1 MLRIQTQEGAPDQQ
15 MDIIEMERGYQHAEK
30 ELQDVAHRL
39 QRSMAMAAIQGS
51 EEVPLPSAAQPAAP
65 ADQLGHM

>member
-1 MLRIQTQEGAPDQQ
+1 
-15 MDIIEMERGYQHAEK
+15 MERGYQQGEK
-30 ELQDVAHRL
+30 KFQDVARRL

-65 ADQLGHM
+65 ADQLGHV